1 MSITRNVSPVI
12 SSYILQNTPV
22 QRTHAQ
28 KDRGILVC
36 KDLKWNCHVL
46 VVASK
51 ANRMLG
57 FIPRSTRE
65 VKIQSTWKA
74 LYTALVMSNLSYSSQ
89 VWAHQSVKLIEISKR
104 VQLRATKYIL
114 SLPYS
119 TDVSYKERPRLTE
132 LIPLCYW
139 QEYLDL
145 VYTYKSIV
153 NNTDTQF
160 KISKTLRVTR
170 HSASSKTVTF
180 ENNFYS
186 RASRAFNTLPE
197 YLRDNTQCIAFYFG
211 SSLSVMPSTLA
222 DLTVSKV
229 LVLTASAGV
238 SKFAFLQNSLRSSL
252 HLSEFGLNLLAFDQC
267 RTWCTFIC
275 KLLAPNFGTISKT
288 VVLSA
293 NFHIADR

>member
-28 KDRGILVC
+28 KDRGILVY

-46 VVASK
+46 AVASK

-57 FIPRSTRE
+57 FIRRSTLE

-74 LYTALVMSNLSYSSQ
+74 LYIALVMSNLSYSSQ
-89 VWAHQSVKLIEISKR
+89 VWAHQSVKLVEIMKR
-104 VQLRATKYIL
+104 VQLRATKYIF

-119 TDVSYKERPRLTE
+119 TDVSYKETLRLSE

-139 QEYLDL
+139 QEYLEP

-160 KISKTLRVTR
+160 KISKTVRVTR
-170 HSASSKTVTF
+170 HSASSKSVLLDIPKAKTVTF
-180 ENNFYS
+180 DNNFYS

-197 YLRDNTQCIAFYFG
+197 YWGDNTQCIAFYFG
-211 SSLSVMPSTLA
+211 SSLSVMPGTLA

-275 KLLAPNFGTISKT
+275 K
-288 VVLSA
+288 
-293 NFHIADR
+293 